1 MYLVMLASRYI
12 FTRGGSTRNI
22 IAIVVKE
29 KLWQKLGACK
39 GREEKDEGGGGY
51 GCWEGREANDEEKKK
66 EEKELAERQS
76 NFRG

>member
-1 MYLVMLASRYI
+1 MYLVALASRYI

-22 IAIVVKE
+22 IVIVVKE

-39 GREEKDEGGGGY
+39 GREKKKTKEVEGMDV
-51 GCWEGREANDEEKKK
+51 GRLEANDEEKKK